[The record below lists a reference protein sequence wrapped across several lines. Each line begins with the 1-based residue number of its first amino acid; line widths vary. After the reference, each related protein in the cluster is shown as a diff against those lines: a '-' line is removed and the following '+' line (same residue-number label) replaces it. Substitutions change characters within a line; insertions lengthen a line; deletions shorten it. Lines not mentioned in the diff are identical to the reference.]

1 MHTNSLI
8 NETSPYLLQH
18 AHNPVNWYPWGEE
31 ALQKAKDED
40 KLLLISIGYSACHW
54 CHVMER
60 ESFENEEVAVVMNKY
75 FINIKVDR
83 EERPD
88 IDHIYMSAVQLMT
101 GRGGW
106 PLNCFALPDGRPVY
120 GGTYFP
126 KDNWLNVLEQL
137 HNIYTNDKAK
147 ALDYAAQLTRGVAL
161 TGLVEKDNGPGTVDD
176 HLLMDTI
183 AEWKNHIDNR
193 EGGPNKAPKFPLP
206 NNYKFLLRY
215 GVLFNDTELLQHVNL
230 TLKKMAYGGIYDQ
243 LGGGF
248 ARYSVDGLWKVPH
261 FEKMLYD
268 NAQLVSL
275 YAEAFKATGNILYK
289 NVVNETLEFI
299 EREMTSPEGLFYSA
313 LDADSEGVEGKF
325 YVWTKEELQQLLG
338 VDFALFTAYYNVN
351 SLGLWEDEN
360 YILLRIKDDETI
372 AAAFNL
378 TVGTLRDK
386 IAELKNLLLQERS
399 KRISPGLDDKC
410 LASWNALM
418 IQGYADAYKYL
429 GTEEYL
435 QKAIGAMQVFE
446 EKFVQPSGALYHNYK
461 NGRSTITAFLEDYC
475 FAIEA
480 YLALYAVTFNAD
492 YITKA
497 DKLAAICF
505 AEFYDMDSG
514 MFFFTAQNAE
524 GLIARKME
532 VFDNVIPS
540 SNSALANGLYTLSL
554 LTGNTEYRT
563 TALQMLKNIGGS
575 MQGYGS
581 GCSNWGI
588 LALQTVKPFYEV
600 VITGSDAIN
609 KYHDLNQHYLP
620 QTLFACATSGE
631 PLDIFTARQQQGK
644 TLIYVCENN
653 SCQAPVEEVEAV
665 LGMIK

>member
-1 MHTNSLI
+1 
-8 NETSPYLLQH
+8 
-18 AHNPVNWYPWGEE
+18 
-31 ALQKAKDED
+31 
-40 KLLLISIGYSACHW
+40 
-54 CHVMER
+54 
-60 ESFENEEVAVVMNKY
+60 
-75 FINIKVDR
+75 
-83 EERPD
+83 
-88 IDHIYMSAVQLMT
+88 
-101 GRGGW
+101 
-106 PLNCFALPDGRPVY
+106 
-120 GGTYFP
+120 
-126 KDNWLNVLEQL
+126 
-137 HNIYTNDKAK
+137 
-147 ALDYAAQLTRGVAL
+147 
-161 TGLVEKDNGPGTVDD
+161 
-176 HLLMDTI
+176 
-183 AEWKNHIDNR
+183 
-193 EGGPNKAPKFPLP
+193 
-206 NNYKFLLRY
+206 
-215 GVLFNDTELLQHVNL
+215 
-230 TLKKMAYGGIYDQ
+230 
-243 LGGGF
+243 
-248 ARYSVDGLWKVPH
+248 
-261 FEKMLYD
+261 
-268 NAQLVSL
+268 
-275 YAEAFKATGNILYK
+275 
-289 NVVNETLEFI
+289 
-299 EREMTSPEGLFYSA
+299 
-313 LDADSEGVEGKF
+313 
-325 YVWTKEELQQLLG
+325 
-338 VDFALFTAYYNVN
+338 
-351 SLGLWEDEN
+351 
-360 YILLRIKDDETI
+360 
-372 AAAFNL
+372 
-378 TVGTLRDK
+378 
-386 IAELKNLLLQERS
+386 
-399 KRISPGLDDKC
+399 
-410 LASWNALM
+410 M
-418 IQGYADAYKYL
+418 IQGYADAYKCL

-435 QKAIGAMQVFE
+435 QKAVSAMQAYE

-631 PLDIFTARQQQGK
+631 ALDIFTSRQQQGK

-653 SCQAPVEEVEAV
+653 SCQAPVEGVDEV